1 MFAEPPK
8 TIPPVSTPEPT
19 PKPKPSGS
27 ETLVQ
32 IAGVYVKAKVNKKIP
47 PRIISNYDKENGLTN
62 REPYI
67 NNFVGEIIS
76 VEVTDELR
84 EANKR
89 QALTESKE
97 M

>member
-1 MFAEPPK
+1 MFSEPPK

-47 PRIISNYDKENGLTN
+47 LELFLIMIKK
-62 REPYI
+62 
-67 NNFVGEIIS
+67 
-76 VEVTDELR
+76 TD
-84 EANKR
+84 
-89 QALTESKE
+89 
-97 M
+97 